1 MSRNF
6 CCDLEK
12 ALSASPPRS
21 TEAAVVSSII
31 ESVYIPPRPALLLAL
46 QREIGHLDPQLK
58 RIAQLISRD
67 VAMAGKLL
75 QAANSASFALPRQID
90 SVDDALAMIGMNQC
104 SAIMTGL
111 ITRTLMG
118 NGRMMM
124 ARFWDVSE
132 KRAKGMAFLAARTGV
147 APSELGHTF
156 GLFCDIGIPLM
167 KAHFPTYLQTLSV
180 ANLAAGTAFI
190 EIEQQRH
197 GTDHAVVGATLAEQ
211 WGIDA
216 DIVATIR
223 RHHDYDALYD
233 ESVPATVRGLLASNL
248 VVEKAIQEVRG
259 EAASLEWQAGGEIA
273 ADALCMTAQEV
284 ETACQ
289 EVKRQF

>member
-1 MSRNF
+1 V
-6 CCDLEK
+6 ETT
-12 ALSASPPRS
+12 LSVPPPSS
-21 TEAAVVSSII
+21 TEASVVSSII

-75 QAANSASFALPRQID
+75 QAANSAYFALPRQID
-90 SVDDALAMIGMNQC
+90 TVDDALSMIGMNQC
-104 SAIMTGL
+104 AALMTSL

-132 KRAKGMAFLAARTGV
+132 KRAKGMALLTRRNHAA
-147 APSELGHTF
+147 APELGHTF

-167 KAHFPTYLQTLSV
+167 KAHFPTYLETLSV
-180 ANLAAGTAFI
+180 ANQAAGTAFTAI
-190 EIEQQRH
+190 ELARH

-216 DIVATIR
+216 DIVSAIR
-223 RHHDYDALYD
+223 LHHAYESLYD

-248 VVEKAIQEVRG
+248 VVEKAIQEFRG
-259 EAASLEWQAGGEIA
+259 DAASLEWQAGGAIA
-273 ADALCMTAQEV
+273 TAALGMTADEV
-284 ETACQ
+284 EAACL
-289 EVKRQF
+289 ELKRTF